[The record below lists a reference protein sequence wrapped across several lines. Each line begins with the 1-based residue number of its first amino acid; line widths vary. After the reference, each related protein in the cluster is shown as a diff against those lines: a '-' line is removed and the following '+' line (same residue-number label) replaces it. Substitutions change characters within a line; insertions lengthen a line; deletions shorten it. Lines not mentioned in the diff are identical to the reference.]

1 MGVYSGGLIMGS
13 KKQLRKADCTAENN
27 RYIFQF
33 HRIRHL
39 CIVRWPLQKNIY
51 PVWEEFWRLR
61 FEGGGGGG
69 LIFGRAFIL
78 FCYII
83 LLLPKKKTDV
93 GAESTKMLSVNSSSI
108 LVALLLNGNNTSL
121 EKEAD
126 IQLINTA

>member
-39 CIVRWPLQKNIY
+39 RIVRWPLQKNIY

-61 FEGGGGGG
+61 FEGGGGG